1 MFRRVDASSL
11 GRHAPDKLK
20 LRYLAFSALF
30 LVPPVLGCYGLL
42 SGQPLL
48 ASGGFILFL
57 LVGPGSFVPALI
69 GFLSP
74 RSGARWVGRLYLRGR
89 WSALVTVQLLNLVC
103 AFLLA
108 LILHIMVSYLV
119 TGAS

>member
-1 MFRRVDASSL
+1 MFRTVDASSL
-11 GRHAPDKLK
+11 GRHAPDKLRP
-20 LRYLAFSALF
+20 RYLAFSALF

-57 LVGPGSFVPALI
+57 LIGLGSFVPAVI
-69 GFLSP
+69 AFLSP
-74 RSGARWVGRLYLRGR
+74 RSGARWLGRLYLRGR
-89 WSALVTVQLLNLVC
+89 WSAVITIQLLALVC

-119 TGAS
+119 TRAS

>member
-1 MFRRVDASSL
+1 MFLRVNASDL
-11 GRHAPDKLK
+11 GRDVARRPKASL
-20 LRYLAFSALF
+20 FALGA
-30 LVPPVLGCYGLL
+30 LLSSPLILGCYGLL

-57 LVGPGSFVPALI
+57 LVGGGLFVGAVI
-69 GFLSP
+69 VSLSP
-74 RSGARWVGRLYLRGR
+74 RSGALWLGRLYLRGR
-89 WSALVTVQLLNLVC
+89 WTAFITLQLLALVS

-119 TGAS
+119 AGA